1 MKKNVVV
8 LGSSGSIGKNTVKV
22 LQQLPERF
30 SVYGLAVKESVEI
43 AAEQARLLDCRNLVA
58 ADKFSAEKLRALVP
72 ENCFCSYGEEAL
84 IDLVTAPE
92 VDIVV
97 CSIVGT
103 AGLLPVL
110 SALKA
115 GKRIA
120 LASKEVMVMAGD
132 LVNAELDAGHGS
144 IVPVDSEHSAL
155 FQCLNNRPPE
165 EVSKLIITASGGAFR
180 DWSSAEIARATVK
193 DALNH
198 PVWAMGSKVTIDS
211 ATLMNKAL
219 EIVEAGML
227 FRMESSKIDVVI
239 HPQSLVHSMVEM
251 ADGSVIAQLSQPD
264 MRFAIQYALTYPE
277 RADGLLPKLDLATVG
292 RLDFMEP
299 DRKKYP
305 SLDLAYAAL
314 SAGGTLP
321 AVMNAANE
329 VAVEAFIRGEVNV
342 PTIWRCIEKVMEKH
356 QVQKLD
362 TVATAVAAD
371 CAARIAAAEFIKNN
385 RI

>member
-1 MKKNVVV
+1 
-8 LGSSGSIGKNTVKV
+8 
-22 LQQLPERF
+22 
-30 SVYGLAVKESVEI
+30 
-43 AAEQARLLDCRNLVA
+43 
-58 ADKFSAEKLRALVP
+58 
-72 ENCFCSYGEEAL
+72 
-84 IDLVTAPE
+84 
-92 VDIVV
+92 
-97 CSIVGT
+97 
-103 AGLLPVL
+103 
-110 SALKA
+110 
-115 GKRIA
+115 
-120 LASKEVMVMAGD
+120 MAGD
-132 LVNAELDAGHGS
+132 LVNAELDANNGS
-144 IVPVDSEHSAL
+144 IIPVESEHSAL
-155 FQCLNNRPPE
+155 FQCLNNRPLE

-180 DWSSAEIARATVK
+180 DWSRAEIARATVK

-227 FRMESSKIDVVI
+227 FRMDSSRIDVVI

-251 ADGSVIAQLSQPD
+251 VVGSIIAQLSQPD

-277 RADGLLPKLDLATVG
+277 RADGLLPKLDLARAG

-299 DRKKYP
+299 DREKYP

-314 SAGGTLP
+314 NAGGTLP

-329 VAVEAFIRGEVNV
+329 VAVEAFVRGEVNV
-342 PTIWRCIEKVMEKH
+342 PTIWRCIENVMEKH

-385 RI
+385 QI

>member
-8 LGSSGSIGKNTVKV
+8 LGSSGSIGKNTVRV

-43 AAEQARLLDCRNLVA
+43 AAEQARLLNCRNLVA
-58 ADKFSAEKLRALVP
+58 ADKFSAEKLRTLVP
-72 ENCFCSYGEEAL
+72 DTCRCSYGAEAL

-97 CSIVGT
+97 CAIVGT

-132 LVNAELDAGHGS
+132 LVNAELDANNGS
-144 IVPVDSEHSAL
+144 IIPVDSEHSAL
-155 FQCLNNRPPE
+155 FQCLNNRSQD
-165 EVSKLIITASGGAFR
+165 EVRKLIITASGGAFR
-180 DWSSAEIARATVK
+180 DWSRAEIARATVK

-227 FRMESSKIDVVI
+227 FRMDSSRIDVVI

-251 ADGSVIAQLSQPD
+251 VDGSIIAQLSQPD

-277 RADGLLPKLDLATVG
+277 RADGLLPKLDLTRAG
-292 RLDFMEP
+292 RLDFKEP
-299 DRKKYP
+299 DREKYP

-314 SAGGTLP
+314 NAGGTLP

-329 VAVEAFIRGEVNV
+329 VAVEAFVRGAINV
-342 PTIWRCIEKVMEKH
+342 PDLWRCIETVMEKH
-356 QVQKLD
+356 RVQKLD
-362 TVATAVAAD
+362 TVATAVEAD
-371 CAARIAAAEFIKNN
+371 RAARLAAAEFIKNN
-385 RI
+385 KI